1 MRLCLPWR
9 TDMDNFVCKKY
20 IPLHSEK
27 HSWLEM
33 WCEIIVWGN
42 WAVKCI
48 MFCLF
53 KVHLHQGLG
62 AFPSGLTG
70 EKQRASYQYGGH
82 RGIPPPYWLSGSQ
95 CVGLHLRLGCL
106 LASYPD
112 QVLMSIWLWEDWF
125 LALSSEDCLGFWAIS
140 NPSPWEESHEFAL
153 SFYCIS
159 FLLMVISISFFCLQP
174 RSLMLENIFVS
185 IS

>member
-1 MRLCLPWR
+1 MYFSSIWMREKWRLAITILEEKWTQSSDSALMRLCLPWR

-33 WCEIIVWGN
+33 WYEIMCVWGN

-48 MFCLF
+48 MFWLL

-70 EKQRASYQYGGH
+70 EKQRAFYQQDITGGSTSLLTLWQPVCGLASKTGMFTCFLP
-82 RGIPPPYWLSGSQ
+82 RPGADESKTVGELVPGSQ
-95 CVGLHLRLGCL
+95 LQGL
-106 LASYPD
+106 P
-112 QVLMSIWLWEDWF
+112 WF
-125 LALSSEDCLGFWAIS
+125 LGNF
-140 NPSPWEESHEFAL
+140 
-153 SFYCIS
+153 
-159 FLLMVISISFFCLQP
+159 
-174 RSLMLENIFVS
+174 
-185 IS
+185 